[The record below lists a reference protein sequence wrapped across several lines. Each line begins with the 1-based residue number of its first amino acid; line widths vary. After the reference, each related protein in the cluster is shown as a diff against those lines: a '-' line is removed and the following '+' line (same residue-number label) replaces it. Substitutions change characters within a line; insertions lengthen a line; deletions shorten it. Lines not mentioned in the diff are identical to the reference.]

1 MLWFNKKSFLQKN
14 DILSLYKTV
23 RFFKQEFLL
32 IDLIKDNLL
41 NIEIETY
48 SENLLK
54 VKDEITYIT
63 DPDENID
70 FIKRRLVNRY
80 KYNIKII
87 DFITDENNYII
98 DNNNEVMI
106 EVLNY
111 IIILL
116 EYYTNTMNNKKVNTK
131 LLHIYIINIVDVFKL
146 IYKEYKM

>member
-1 MLWFNKKSFLQKN
+1 MLWFNKKDFLQKN

-32 IDLIKDNLL
+32 IDLIEDNLL
-41 NIEIETY
+41 NNEIETY

-54 VKDEITYIT
+54 VKDDIIYIT
-63 DPDENID
+63 SPDENND
-70 FIKRRLVNRY
+70 FIKRRLVNEY

-116 EYYTNTMNNKKVNTK
+116 EYYTNTIDNKKVNTK
-131 LLHIYIINIVDVFKL
+131 LLHRYITNIVDVFKL
-146 IYKEYKM
+146 IYKEYNM